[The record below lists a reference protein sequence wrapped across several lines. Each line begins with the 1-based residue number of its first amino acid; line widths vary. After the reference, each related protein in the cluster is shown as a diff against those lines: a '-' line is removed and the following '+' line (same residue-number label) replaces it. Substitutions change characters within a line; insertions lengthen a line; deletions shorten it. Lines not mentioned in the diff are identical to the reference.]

1 MSKPN
6 ANGRTAVVTGASI
19 GIGRA
24 IAVALGQEGWT
35 VALLARRQT
44 ALEET
49 ARLVSA
55 AGGTAIEYCVD
66 LRDIPAVLRT
76 ASNIRAN
83 APSLRLIAN
92 VAGVWH
98 DDKVAFQ
105 GPLLHETPSNQIV
118 EVMQVGGLA
127 PLILTAALLP
137 SMVDAKSG
145 HVINI
150 SGTFSAGAR
159 GWLHY
164 YVSKK
169 AIEAFT
175 IGLAQEL
182 RRFEIQVNCVCPADV
197 ATEPYKRF
205 YPEYATSALQPEEVA
220 QLVMGLMS
228 PMNRHVTGQ
237 VIEIRNRSEHE

>member
-1 MSKPN
+1 MN
-6 ANGRTAVVTGASI
+6 ANARSGVVTGAST

-24 IAVALGQEGWT
+24 IAVALGRDGWT
-35 VALLARRQT
+35 VALLARRRES
-44 ALEET
+44 LEET
-49 ARLVSA
+49 ASCVAA
-55 AGGTAIEYCVD
+55 AGGKPLVYCVD
-66 LRDIPAVLRT
+66 LRDIHAVLEVASSIRT
-76 ASNIRAN
+76 Q
-83 APSLRLIAN
+83 APALRLIAN

-98 DDKVAFQ
+98 DDKVAYQ
-105 GPLLHETPSNQIV
+105 GPPVHETPTDQIL

-127 PLILTAALLP
+127 PLILTGALLGP
-137 SMVDAKSG
+137 MVEAKAG

-150 SGTFSAGAR
+150 SGTFYAGAK

-197 ATEPYKRF
+197 ATEAYRRF
-205 YPEYATSALQPEEVA
+205 YPEYAANALQPEEVA
-220 QLVMGLMS
+220 ELVVSLLA
-228 PMNRHVTGQ
+228 PQNRHLTGQ
-237 VIEIRNRSEHE
+237 IIEIRNRSEHE